1 MSAGYARGVFR
12 ETDFLDWLRAGP
24 SGRATSHV
32 PVPVGDDLAGV
43 RWTDD
48 LLLVGV
54 DQVLDGV
61 HFDSSRH
68 APDLV
73 GRKAMNRNLSDCAAM
88 ACRPVAAVA
97 SLALPRGTSFD
108 DAAALQGGMAD
119 ALAAFGG
126 AIVGG
131 DTTLWDGP
139 LVVTVTILGRAD
151 GVVPLTRGGA
161 RPGEGLYVTGPLGG
175 SLWRDRHLTFTP
187 RVDEARRLAAAGAT
201 AMIDLSDGL
210 SLDLARVCAASG
222 VGATLDAASVPV
234 HADAVGMSRDDGRSP
249 LDHALHD
256 GEDYELLLSAP
267 APARAAIEAAGGAWV
282 GTVDARRGVR
292 LAGND
297 GEVPLDAR
305 GWNPSGG
312 ATP

>member
-1 MSAGYARGVFR
+1 MFR

-24 SGRATSHV
+24 SGRATSRV
-32 PVPVGDDLAGV
+32 PVPVGDDLAAV

-97 SLALPRGTSFD
+97 SLALPRGTSFA
-108 DAAALQGGMAD
+108 DAAALQGGMAE

-187 RVDEARRLAAAGAT
+187 RVDEARRLAAAGG
-201 AMIDLSDGL
+201 DG
-210 SLDLARVCAASG
+210 DDRPVGRPVARPRAGVRG
-222 VGATLDAASVPV
+222 VG
-234 HADAVGMSRDDGRSP
+234 RR
-249 LDHALHD
+249 
-256 GEDYELLLSAP
+256 
-267 APARAAIEAAGGAWV
+267 R
-282 GTVDARRGVR
+282 DARRRVG
-292 LAGND
+292 
-297 GEVPLDAR
+297 AR
-305 GWNPSGG
+305 PRRCGRHER
-312 ATP
+312 